1 MSSRTIF
8 ESPLQAIEA
17 NKDFSVIYPAKCFF
31 LKVTIL
37 SAGVLF
43 LLLPSGR
50 AATGT
55 IQDVQHVVILM
66 QENRSF
72 DHYFG
77 AMKGVRGFNDHSV
90 LLYQSGYNAFFQPQS
105 TNYVLPFH
113 TAVQCINDVEHDWG
127 GEHAVWNSGRWN
139 QWVSVNGASAM
150 SYYTR
155 DDLPFYYALAD
166 AYTICDA
173 NYCSV
178 MGPTFP
184 NRLYLFTGMIDPNG
198 TGGGPVIGNNV
209 PSNGFSWTTYP
220 ERLQAAGVSWKVYRR
235 SDDWFGD
242 ALPWFAQYMNA
253 QPGSPLYD
261 RGVATV
267 SDVVAAFRHDVTN
280 GTLPSVSW
288 IMPPWGLSEH
298 PAFSPASGEYFV
310 KQLLDT
316 LASNPAALNSTVF
329 IITYDENG
337 GFFHHIPPP
346 VPPPGTTNEFV
357 NGQPIGLGVRVPMF
371 IISPWTRGGRVCS
384 QVFDH
389 TSIIRF
395 LETWTGVQEPNI
407 SAWRRQVCGDL
418 TSAFDFAHPDT
429 SYPVLPNVTPVSGSP
444 VNPTVPSPQTVPVQ
458 EAGTKLS
465 MPLPYQ
471 PNANASTDC
480 GAGRFY
486 IVMTNAGAASV
497 HFAIYPNAYRTD
509 GPWQYDVGPQNS
521 TGDSFA
527 VTGGAGGRYDFSCY
541 GPNGFVRRF
550 AGSLGLD
557 CNQLE
562 VTSGIDTNA
571 GSITLALQNSTAT
584 NVNFAIA
591 DGYGLTGPWTNS
603 VPPGNIGT
611 NTFFAIASNS
621 GWYDLTVTADGDARF
636 MRRLTGYIETG
647 LPGLTATNAP
657 DANIWDIW
665 LPPPVIVPPPALTN
679 SPPVTNLLASISPI
693 PPNSPLTLY
702 ATCYDTN
709 FVLVFPAWASNCIIE
724 SSANLRPGSWAPV
737 NVRSNIIGNY
747 IVVGV
752 PFSPSNQFFRL
763 RQ

>member
-1 MSSRTIF
+1 
-8 ESPLQAIEA
+8 
-17 NKDFSVIYPAKCFF
+17 
-31 LKVTIL
+31 
-37 SAGVLF
+37 
-43 LLLPSGR
+43 LPSGR

-55 IQDVQHVVILM
+55 IQDVQHVVIVM

-77 AMKGVRGFNDHSV
+77 SMKGVRGFNDHSA
-90 LLYQSGYNAFFQPQS
+90 LLFQNGNNVFFQPQN

-113 TAVQCINDVEHDWG
+113 VTTSCLGDIDHSEGGGLQAWNGGKWNRWVPVKGPDVMTYY
-127 GEHAVWNSGRWN
+127 NRTN
-139 QWVSVNGASAM
+139 L
-150 SYYTR
+150 SY
-155 DDLPFYYALAD
+155 YYALAD

-173 NYCSV
+173 NFCSV
-178 MGPTFP
+178 IGPTFP

-198 TGGGPVIGNNV
+198 TGGGPVLDNYV
-209 PSNGFSWTTYP
+209 PPGGYTWTTYP
-220 ERLQAAGVSWKVYRR
+220 ERLQAAGISWKVYRPNG
-235 SDDWFGD
+235 DWFGD

-267 SDVVAAFRHDVTN
+267 SDVVAALRHDVTN

-288 IMPPWGLSEH
+288 IIPPYELSEH
-298 PAFSPASGEYFV
+298 PSFSPDTGEWFV
-310 KQLLDT
+310 NQLLNV
-316 LASNPAALNSTVF
+316 LASNPAVFNSTVF

-337 GFFHHIPPP
+337 GFYDHIPSPT
-346 VPPPGTTNEFV
+346 PPPGTTNEFV
-357 NGQPIGLGVRVPMF
+357 GGQPIGLGVRVPL
-371 IISPWTRGGRVCS
+371 IIVSPWTRGGRVCS

-395 LETWTGVQEPNI
+395 LETWTGVQEPNL
-407 SAWRRQVCGDL
+407 SAWRRQICGDL
-418 TSAFDFAHPDT
+418 TSAFNFASSDT
-429 SYPVLPNVTPVSGSP
+429 SYPGLPTISPINCGGGNYPAVPV
-444 VNPTVPSPQTVPVQ
+444 PQTAPEQ

-471 PNANASTDC
+471 PNASASTDC
-480 GAGRFY
+480 GSGGLY
-486 IVMTNAGAASV
+486 ITMTNAGTTSV
-497 HFAIYPNAYRTD
+497 HFSIYANAYRTD
-509 GPWQYDVGPQNS
+509 GPWQYDVGPNNS
-521 TGDSFA
+521 ASVSFGVATNTGSQ
-527 VTGGAGGRYDFSCY
+527 YDFTCY
-541 GPNGFVRRF
+541 GPNGFQRRF
-550 AGSLGLD
+550 AGKINYD

-584 NVNFAIA
+584 NVNFTIT

-679 SPPVTNLLASISPI
+679 SPPVTKLLASISPI

-702 ATCYDTN
+702 ETCYDTN

-724 SSANLRPGSWAPV
+724 SSANLRPGSWAPL

>member
-1 MSSRTIF
+1 M
-8 ESPLQAIEA
+8 
-17 NKDFSVIYPAKCFF
+17 IYPAKCFL

-43 LLLPSGR
+43 LLLPSAR

-77 AMKGVRGFNDHSV
+77 SLKGVRGFNDHSA
-90 LLYQSGYNAFFQPQS
+90 LLFQSGYNAFFQPQS

-113 TAVQCINDVEHDWG
+113 TSAQCLNDVGHDWG
-127 GEHAVWNSGRWN
+127 GEHAVWNLGKWN
-139 QWVSVNGASAM
+139 QWVSANGPSAM

-155 DDLPFYYALAD
+155 ADLPFYYALAD
-166 AYTICDA
+166 VYTICDA

-242 ALPWFAQYMNA
+242 ALPWFAQYKNA
-253 QPGSPLYD
+253 APGNPLYD
-261 RGVATV
+261 RGVAPV
-267 SDVVAAFRHDVTN
+267 SDAVAAFRHDVTN
-280 GTLPSVSW
+280 GTLPQVSW
-288 IMPPWGLSEH
+288 IMPPWEYSEH
-298 PAFSPASGEYFV
+298 PPIAPANGEYFV
-310 KQLLDT
+310 KQLLDA

-346 VPPPGTTNEFV
+346 VPSPGTTNEFV
-357 NGQPIGLGVRVPMF
+357 GSQPIGLGVRVPMF

-395 LETWTGVQEPNI
+395 LEVWTGVPEPNI

-429 SYPVLPNVTPVSGSP
+429 SYPALPNVTPVSGSP
-444 VNPTVPSPQTVPVQ
+444 VTPAVPSPQTPPVQ
-458 EAGTKLS
+458 EPGTRPA

-471 PNANASTDC
+471 PNANATTDC
-480 GAGRFY
+480 GAHQFN
-486 IVMTNAGAASV
+486 IALTNAGSASV
-497 HFAIYPNAYRTD
+497 HFAIYANANRTD
-509 GPWQYDVGPQNS
+509 GPWQYDVAPYSLIN
-521 TGDSFA
+521 DSFT
-527 VTGGAGGRYDFSCY
+527 VTNNNGLPYDFTAY
-541 GPNGFVRRF
+541 GPNGFLRRF
-550 AGSLGLD
+550 AGNLGLD

-562 VTSGIDTNA
+562 VTSSIDTNA
-571 GSITLALQNSTAT
+571 GSITLTLQNSTAT
-584 NVNFAIA
+584 SVNFTIT

-603 VPPGNIGT
+603 VPPGGLGT
-611 NTFFAIASNS
+611 NVFFALTNNG
-621 GWYDLTVTADGDARF
+621 GWYDLAVTADGDPQFLRQ
-636 MRRLTGYIETG
+636 LGGHIETG
-647 LPGLTATNAP
+647 FPTPTATNSP
-657 DANIWDIW
+657 NVTIWTVI
-665 LPPPVIVPPPALTN
+665 PPVTN
-679 SPPVTNLLASISPI
+679 SPPVINLPPFTLPATINPSPATNILQVFGVP
-693 PPNSPLTLY
+693 Y
-702 ATCYDTN
+702 GTN
-709 FVLVFPAWASNCIIE
+709 FMVIYPNWASNCAIDFRT
-724 SSANLRPGSWAPV
+724 NLSQGSWVPVSAP
-737 NVRSNIIGNY
+737 SNILGNY
-747 IVVGV
+747 IVVPV
-752 PFSPSNQFFRL
+752 PFKTSTGFFRL
-763 RQ
+763 RH